1 MKKSGITLEIRGLIN
16 DLTRTLAA
24 SLIHLDDLLLDL
36 DKKSA
41 FFDHAV
47 LLDQQLGRALEFFLE
62 MRSDFLIWQ
71 DIHHVSNTK
80 KKSGG
85 KKKSK
90 RPFNARLSSSCRDSE
105 QHQKTKKRGRLPGL
119 PLL

>member
-36 DKKSA
+36 DKNSS
-41 FFDHAV
+41 FIDHAV

-62 MRSDFLIWQ
+62 MRADYLIWQ
-71 DIHHVSNTK
+71 DVSQ
-80 KKSGG
+80 
-85 KKKSK
+85 SK
-90 RPFNARLSSSCRDSE
+90 I
-105 QHQKTKKRGRLPGL
+105 KKKRGKRKSS
-119 PLL
+119 